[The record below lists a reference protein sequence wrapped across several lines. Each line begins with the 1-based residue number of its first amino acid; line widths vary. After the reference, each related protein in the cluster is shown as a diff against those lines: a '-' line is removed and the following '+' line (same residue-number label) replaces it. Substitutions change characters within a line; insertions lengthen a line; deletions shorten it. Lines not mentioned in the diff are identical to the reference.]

1 MNRIESAVGEPR
13 TIPSPA
19 TSLREENRTH
29 LIAPPLEPSDPPR
42 RLPAAAAVGLIAA
55 GALVAGGL
63 ALLMLKQRS

>member
-19 TSLREENRTH
+19 TGLREENRTH
-29 LIAPPLEPSDPPR
+29 LIAPPLELSGPPR
-42 RLPAAAAVGLIAA
+42 RLPAAVVLIAA

-63 ALLMLKQRS
+63 ALLILKERS